1 VAIEEDVA
9 THYARPTLEEKI
21 IAALRASGKDP
32 ERLTPD
38 DLAPVDEFHVG
49 GRQAT
54 VDLADGME
62 LRPGMRILDIGCGLG
77 GASRYLAHA
86 RGCRVYAIDL
96 AADFLRVAESLAAR
110 VGLADKVSYREASAL
125 ALPFDDQSF
134 DGATLMH
141 VGMNIVDK
149 AVLFREVKRV
159 LKPAAVFG
167 VYDVMRVGPGDIAFP
182 VPWATN
188 ASTSFLGT
196 PEEYRR
202 ALEDTG
208 FTIVRERDRR
218 DFGLDYFRALQR
230 RTAQEGIAPLGL
242 HIPMGETAV
251 RQMVNIFTNIQRNVV
266 APLEMICRLRSH

>member
-1 VAIEEDVA
+1 MALEDDLAI
-9 THYARPTLEEKI
+9 HYARPTLEQKI
-21 IAALRASGKDP
+21 LTALKASGKDP
-32 ERLTPD
+32 QRLTPD

-62 LRPGMRILDIGCGLG
+62 LRPDMTVLDIGCGLG

-86 RGCRVYAIDL
+86 RGCRVSAIDM
-96 AADFLRVAESLAAR
+96 APDFLRVAASLAAR
-110 VGLADKVSYREASAL
+110 VGLGARVIYQEASAL
-125 ALPFDDQSF
+125 ALPFEEATF

-149 AVLFREVKRV
+149 AAMFREVRRV
-159 LKPAAVFG
+159 MKPDGVFG
-167 VYDVMRVGPGDIAFP
+167 VYDIMRVGPGDVAFP

-188 ASTSFLGT
+188 ASTSFVGT

-202 ALEDTG
+202 DLQKAG
-208 FTIVRERDRR
+208 FVVRSERNRR

-230 RTAQEGIAPLGL
+230 RTAEKGVTPLGL

-251 RQMVNIFTNIQRNVV
+251 RQMVNIFGNIERGVV
-266 APLEMICRLRSH
+266 APVEMICRLEGS